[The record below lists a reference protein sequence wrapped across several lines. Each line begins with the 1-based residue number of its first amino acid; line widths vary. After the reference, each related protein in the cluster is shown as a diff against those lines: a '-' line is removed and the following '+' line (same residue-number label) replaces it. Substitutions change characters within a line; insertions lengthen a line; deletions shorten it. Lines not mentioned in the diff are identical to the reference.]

1 MPFSAIKSASWRT
14 LLLIV
19 FCFAPLPHAH
29 AEATS
34 PKYHAVF
41 SVTDN
46 DQHTWNEVFGNFRNI
61 QRELGPKNIQLE
73 LVVYDQAMG
82 MLKDDSLVAEKVS
95 DALADGV
102 KIVACMNSMNAQG
115 LKQNDMLQGID
126 YVQAGIVELIKRQAD
141 GWAYIRP

>member
-1 MPFSAIKSASWRT
+1 
-14 LLLIV
+14 
-19 FCFAPLPHAH
+19 
-29 AEATS
+29 
-34 PKYHAVF
+34 
-41 SVTDN
+41 
-46 DQHTWNEVFGNFRNI
+46 
-61 QRELGPKNIQLE
+61 
-73 LVVYDQAMG
+73 

>member
-1 MPFSAIKSASWRT
+1 MLMLQRILVIWSLLFSLQAFTGYASA
-14 LLLIV
+14 
-19 FCFAPLPHAH
+19 
-29 AEATS
+29 AEPPVKTS
-34 PKYHAVF
+34 YRVVF
-41 SVTDN
+41 SVTED

-61 QRELGPKNIQLE
+61 QRELGPDNIKIE

-102 KIVACMNSMNAQG
+102 RIVACMNSMNAQG
-115 LKQNDMLQGID
+115 LKKDDMLNGIG
-126 YVQAGIVELIKRQAD
+126 YVQAGIVELIKLQAD

>member
-1 MPFSAIKSASWRT
+1 MKFLISRNAT
-14 LLLIV
+14 LVLVLLAGMIL
-19 FCFAPLPHAH
+19 CPLAP
-29 AEATS
+29 AEAGGS
-34 PKYHAVF
+34 MSRYKAVF
-41 SVTDN
+41 SVTGN

-61 QRELGPKNIQLE
+61 QRELEPGNIQLE

-115 LKQNDMLQGID
+115 LKKDDMLDGIG
-126 YVQAGIVELIKRQAD
+126 YVQAGIVELIKLQAA

>member
-1 MPFSAIKSASWRT
+1 MPFSVIKPTSWRT
-14 LLLIV
+14 LLLIL
-19 FCFAPLPHAH
+19 FCCVPLPHAH
-29 AEATS
+29 AETTS
-34 PKYHAVF
+34 PTYHAVF

-61 QRELGPKNIQLE
+61 QRELGAKNIQLE

-95 DALADGV
+95 AALADGV

-115 LKQNDMLQGID
+115 LKQDDMLQGID